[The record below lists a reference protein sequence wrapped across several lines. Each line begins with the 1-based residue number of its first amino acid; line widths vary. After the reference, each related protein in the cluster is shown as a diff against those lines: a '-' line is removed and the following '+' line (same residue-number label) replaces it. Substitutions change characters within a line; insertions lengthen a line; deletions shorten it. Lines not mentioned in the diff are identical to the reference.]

1 MALEYRHCRRHHR
14 VCKHGVQR
22 RW

>member
-1 MALEYRHCRRHHR
+1 MALALRHCRRHCS

-22 RW
+22 QR